1 MNTMIFFYL
10 SIIKKTRQFVK
21 NYMTNLHDISHD
33 YNHINLVVKVA
44 RQIAKKEGIKKERD
58 LFHIIMGALLHDIG
72 DSKYT
77 KINQSVIINN
87 YLKRFC
93 QLSNY
98 DKREIIKI
106 SAYVS
111 LSKDISHDYNK
122 KKLKLYIVQDADRI
136 NSLGSIGIMRYIAYN
151 INNSI
156 KPSFNEIITNM
167 TKRTNKIKSFIK
179 TKTGQQLAQK
189 QFKLISYFI
198 NNYNNGF

>member
-1 MNTMIFFYL
+1 
-10 SIIKKTRQFVK
+10 
-21 NYMTNLHDISHD
+21 MTDLHDISHD

-77 KINQSVIINN
+77 NIKQSIVINN

-93 QLSNY
+93 HLSNY

-106 SAYVS
+106 SANVS
-111 LSKDISHDYNK
+111 LSKDINVNYNK

-151 INNSI
+151 INNSD

-167 TKRTNKIKSFIK
+167 TKRTNKIKSFLK
-179 TKTGQQLAQK
+179 TKTGKQLAKK
-189 QFKLISYFI
+189 QFKLVSYFI